1 MYIQNDID
9 TTKLIID
16 QHHRELR
23 KQQEIESLLRL
34 QREQMPST
42 TLARQVTGMLNGLYN
57 RLLHREQATQAS
69 KSQQTY
75 A

>member
-9 TTKLIID
+9 TMKVIID
-16 QHHRELR
+16 QHHQELR
-23 KQQEIESLLRL
+23 KQIEMESLLRL

-42 TLARQVTGMLNGLYN
+42 TIAKQVTGMLNGLYN
-57 RLLHREQATQAS
+57 RLLHRERATQAS